1 MTIHRPAIMLLLAA
15 AFAGSAPALPR
26 FASRT
31 GAKCQSCHVNP
42 AGSAMRLPFGMQYG
56 RERLPVPSWSKD
68 YELEDFSNII
78 TNVLGVGA
86 DFRTLFYSL
95 QVPGAA
101 ARSGFYQMQG
111 DLYLNFRIAKKVGF
125 FLKKGLRNG
134 FEAYGL
140 LNILPA
146 SGHVKVGKFL
156 PNYGT
161 RIDDHTTYIR
171 QVTGMSPE
179 QGRVE
184 RTGLEAA
191 VSPGAFTLT
200 GGIYNAEEGDPPPTS
215 SAKAFLG
222 RLEGMFKLDSDLSLG
237 LGGNVLT
244 KKVGG
249 VTSTFYGG
257 MGSFSWGGLTLLGE
271 ADLVKNKSPLGV
283 TVTEL
288 VTYVEAD
295 YVVTQGLDLKLGY
308 DFRDYNIDYKTGT
321 IARYSIGFEF
331 FPLGGVELRP
341 VYRIVK
347 EDPKAGN
354 KNELDLLLH
363 LYL

>member
-1 MTIHRPAIMLLLAA
+1 MTLHRPALLLLLAA

-26 FASRT
+26 FASRN
-31 GAKCQSCHVNP
+31 GAKCQSCHINP
-42 AGSAMRLPFGMQYG
+42 TGGAMRQPNGVQYG
-56 RERLPVPSWSKD
+56 REQLPVPTWSKE
-68 YELEDFSNII
+68 YVLEDFSNVI

-86 DFRTLFYSL
+86 DFRTLYFSR

-111 DLYLNFRIAKKVGF
+111 DLYLNLRIAKKVNF

-140 LNILPA
+140 FNILPA

-161 RIDDHTTYIR
+161 RIDDHTAYIR

-191 VSPGAFTLT
+191 VSPGPFTLT
-200 GGIYNAEEGDPPPTS
+200 GGIYNADEGDLPPTS
-215 SAKAFLG
+215 SSKAFLG
-222 RLEGMFKLDSDLSLG
+222 RLEGMFTLAPELFLG

-244 KKVGG
+244 KKVAG

-257 MGSFSWGGLTLLGE
+257 MGSFSWGGLTLFGE
-271 ADLVKNKSPLGV
+271 VDLVKYKYPVGATISG
-283 TVTEL
+283 L
-288 VTYVEAD
+288 VTYIEAD
-295 YVVTQGLDLKLGY
+295 YVVTPGLDLKLAY
-308 DFRDYNIDYKTGT
+308 DFHDFDLDYKTGT
-321 IARYSIGFEF
+321 IARYSIGLEF
-331 FPLGGVELRP
+331 FPLSGVELRP
-341 VYRIVK
+341 IYRIVK
-347 EDPKAGN
+347 ENPNSGN